1 VNPVKRFLPSKNQLL
16 SEFSIQYPDRLSI
29 AIQLVTRR
37 RKAFNI
43 FIPSRCRIEFLQKNI
58 TQLNVEFKEINV
70 FDHRLSNK
78 TCLSYNDVFDAK
90 RKAEYIICGQGQKK
104 KQATTKQHVEI
115 FLSFKNC
122 FFLFSSIVVPVVG
135 ATLSSLRFD
144 FAIVN
149 IL

>member
-1 VNPVKRFLPSKNQLL
+1 MSLTQNFILDMTTCSCKCGESDDAVFVFKEL
-16 SEFSIQYPDRLSI
+16 IV
-29 AIQLVTRR
+29 IQLVTRR
-37 RKAFNI
+37 RKAFTI
-43 FIPSRCRIEFLQKNI
+43 FIPSRRRIEFLQKNI

-90 RKAEYIICGQGQKK
+90 RKAEAIICG
-104 KQATTKQHVEI
+104 HVEI
-115 FLSFKNC
+115 FLTFKNC

-135 ATLSSLRFD
+135 ATLPSSRLD
-144 FAIVN
+144 FANVN